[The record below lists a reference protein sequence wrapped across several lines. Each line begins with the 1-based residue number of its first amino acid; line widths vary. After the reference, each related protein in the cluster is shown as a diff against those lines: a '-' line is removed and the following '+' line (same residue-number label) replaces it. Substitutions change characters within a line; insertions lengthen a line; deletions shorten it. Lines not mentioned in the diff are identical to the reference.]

1 MIFTMFKR
9 KTNYNK
15 VIWELKRLIVSY
27 AMHTDSSTLKEFL
40 EKVYIQL
47 QERNLL
53 DIHCNLLLVN
63 KEYKDFFNR
72 RVITNLFLSKYWD
85 VVQEQKKYKE
95 ELEDIERVI
104 Q

>member
-1 MIFTMFKR
+1 MIFRMFKR
-9 KTNYNK
+9 KANYNR
-15 VIWELKRLIVSY
+15 VIWELNRLIVSY
-27 AMHTDSSTLKEFL
+27 AMYTDSTTLKEFL

-47 QERNLL
+47 QKRDLL

-85 VVQEQKKYKE
+85 GVQEQKQYKE
-95 ELEDIERVI
+95 ELEDIERLV

>member
-1 MIFTMFKR
+1 MIFRMFKR

-27 AMHTDSSTLKEFL
+27 AMYTDSTTLKEFL

-47 QERNLL
+47 QERDLL

-72 RVITNLFLSKYWD
+72 RVITNLFL
-85 VVQEQKKYKE
+85 KKYKE
-95 ELEDIERVI
+95 ELEDIERLI

>member
-1 MIFTMFKR
+1 MIFRMFKR
-9 KTNYNK
+9 KTNYNG
-15 VIWELKRLIVSY
+15 VVWELKRLIVSY

-63 KEYKDFFNR
+63 KEYKNFFNH
-72 RVITNLFLSKYWD
+72 RVITNLFL
-85 VVQEQKKYKE
+85 KKYKE
-95 ELEDIERVI
+95 ELEDIERLV

>member
-1 MIFTMFKR
+1 MIFRMFEK
-9 KTNYNK
+9 KTNCNR

-27 AMHTDSSTLKEFL
+27 AIHTDSPTLKEFL

-85 VVQEQKKYKE
+85 EVQEQKKYKE
-95 ELEDIERVI
+95 ELEDIERLM

>member
-1 MIFTMFKR
+1 MIFR
-9 KTNYNK
+9 KTNYNG

-27 AMHTDSSTLKEFL
+27 AMHTDYSTLKEFL
-40 EKVYIQL
+40 EKVYTQL

-72 RVITNLFLSKYWD
+72 RIITNLFL
-85 VVQEQKKYKE
+85 KKYKE
-95 ELEDIERVI
+95 ELEDIERLI

>member
-1 MIFTMFKR
+1 MIFKR
-9 KTNYNK
+9 KTNYNR

-27 AMHTDSSTLKEFL
+27 AMHTDSSTLKDFL

-63 KEYKDFFNR
+63 REYKDFFNR
-72 RVITNLFLSKYWD
+72 RVITNLFL
-85 VVQEQKKYKE
+85 KKYKE
-95 ELEDIERVI
+95 ELEDIERLV

>member
-1 MIFTMFKR
+1 MFKR
-9 KTNYNK
+9 KTNYNG
-15 VIWELKRLIVSY
+15 VIWELKRLIVSC
-27 AMHTDSSTLKEFL
+27 AMHTDSTTLKEFL

-85 VVQEQKKYKE
+85 EVQQQKKYKE
-95 ELEDIERVI
+95 ELEDIERLV

>member
-1 MIFTMFKR
+1 MIFR
-9 KTNYNK
+9 KTNYNG

-27 AMHTDSSTLKEFL
+27 AMHTDYSTLKEFL

-72 RVITNLFLSKYWD
+72 RVVTNLFL
-85 VVQEQKKYKE
+85 KKYKE
-95 ELEDIERVI
+95 ELEDIERLI

>member
-1 MIFTMFKR
+1 MIFRMFKR

-27 AMHTDSSTLKEFL
+27 AMYTDSTTLKEFL

-72 RVITNLFLSKYWD
+72 RVITNLFL
-85 VVQEQKKYKE
+85 KKYKE
-95 ELEDIERVI
+95 ELEDIERLI

>member
-1 MIFTMFKR
+1 MIFR
-9 KTNYNK
+9 KTNYNN

-27 AMHTDSSTLKEFL
+27 AMHTDYSTLKEFL

-72 RVITNLFLSKYWD
+72 RVVTNLFL
-85 VVQEQKKYKE
+85 KKYKE